1 MKFKKFVKDIKAE
14 LSIGKIIMLVLGVY
28 VTAALIPGAITT
40 LSNTSTDGWDA
51 STIALW
57 GIIPL
62 IVIIG
67 IVWAILPKFRR

>member
-1 MKFKKFVKDIKAE
+1 MKKFISDVKAE

-40 LSNTSTDGWDA
+40 LTNASTTGWDA

-67 IVWAILPKFRR
+67 IVWALLPKFK